1 VTRADIVTFALDD
14 APKWLAKT
22 INTTGNRGGQVLV
35 GVVDGRVDTGG
46 MTFVVAL
53 GYRAHVEAFEMQR
66 FQLIA
71 AILRSRLLVVETPG
85 FGGATSRILPR
96 ERRALLRG
104 DFTPLARRLLSAAV
118 DAIDGDTTVSTIGL
132 IGYSLGASTSAALAR
147 VANSTDFGPH
157 VDTVV
162 LVEPVALRPWG
173 VRELLSAS
181 RQEDLSVQRYLNET
195 SMIEN
200 AVQPWDRRRE
210 GLVGMRSRADMAVL
224 ANALRTPRMAGDLL
238 GAAASAKR
246 PLQRVFLIQGV
257 RSALSDHRKAAELA
271 KVLTDRGVQVRTL
284 RTSGGHAFWHSL
296 PRVLDVVGRL
306 RDLIAADAR

>member
-1 VTRADIVTFALDD
+1 VTFALDD
-14 APKWLAKT
+14 APKWLVRT
-22 INTTGNRGGQVLV
+22 IDTTGNRGGQVLV

-46 MTFVVAL
+46 MTFVVTL
-53 GYRAHVEAFEMQR
+53 GYQAHVEAFEMQR

-85 FGGATSRILPR
+85 FGSATSRILPR

-147 VANSTDFGPH
+147 VANSADFGSH

-173 VRELLSAS
+173 VRELLSAA
-181 RQEDLSVQRYLNET
+181 RYEDLSVQGYLNET
-195 SMIEN
+195 FTVQN

-210 GLVGMRSRADMAVL
+210 GPIGTRSRTDMALL
-224 ANALRTPRMAGDLL
+224 ANALRTPRMADDLL
-238 GAAASAKR
+238 ETAGSAER
-246 PLQRVFLIQGV
+246 PLRRVFLIQGV
-257 RSALSDHRKAAELA
+257 SSVLSNHRQAADLA
-271 KVLTDRGVQVRTL
+271 KALTDRGVRVRAL
-284 RTSGGHAFWHSL
+284 HTSGGHAFWHSL